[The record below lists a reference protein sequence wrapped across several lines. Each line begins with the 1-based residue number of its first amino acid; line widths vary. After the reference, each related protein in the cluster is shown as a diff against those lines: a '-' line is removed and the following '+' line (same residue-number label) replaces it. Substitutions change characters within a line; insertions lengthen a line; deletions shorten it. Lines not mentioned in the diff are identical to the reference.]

1 MESRAKDIVG
11 QGDRL
16 FAKRLSLLSLWQEIA
31 QNFYVERAHFT
42 VTHTPGE
49 EFADHLMSGFPL
61 MTRRDLGNALSS
73 MLRPNAKDWFSIRT
87 ARPEREDNASRRW
100 LEWASQVQKRAMY
113 DRRARFARATKE
125 ADHDFVAFGQCVIS
139 AEVNRREP
147 SLLYRCWHLR
157 DVVWSEDES
166 GEVSHIHRKWKP
178 TVRELTRTFAGKC
191 HENVIAALD
200 REPEREIEC
209 RHVIMPS
216 EDWSGA
222 RKVRQ
227 PYVSLYVD
235 VENGHVLE
243 ETGSWTAHYTI
254 PRWQTV
260 SGSQYAYS
268 PATVVALPD
277 ARLLQAIT
285 LTLLEAGEKA
295 VDPPLIAVQEAL
307 RSDVALY
314 AGGITMLDAEY
325 DERLGEALRPLTRDL
340 RGIPLGEAMQR
351 AAESQIRE
359 AFFLNKLSL
368 PPFTG
373 TPTATQVNQM
383 VTEYIRNAMP
393 LFEPIE
399 SEYSACLCEQTF
411 ELLRRENAFGSP
423 DDIPDALSGA
433 DIQFR
438 FESPL
443 HEAVERQKGQ
453 RALEAKQMLAL
464 FADTDP
470 AVVSMVDART
480 ALRESLEGMGVPAS
494 WMRSDEDMQEI
505 EESERQAAQ
514 AQQAIALAGQAGE
527 AAEKIGRGGTA
538 LGGALNT
545 ADGKAIAAALG
556 DAGIHANG

>member
-1 MESRAKDIVG
+1 MDTRAKEIVA

-31 QNFYVERAHFT
+31 QQFYVERAHFT
-42 VTHTPGE
+42 VSHSLGE
-49 EFADHLMSGFPL
+49 EFADHLMSGYPL

-73 MLRPNAKDWFSIRT
+73 MLRPNSKDWFSIRT
-87 ARPEREDNASRRW
+87 GRPEREDNAARRW

-113 DRRARFARATKE
+113 DRKARFARASKE
-125 ADHDFVAFGQCVIS
+125 GDHDFVAFGQCVIS
-139 AEVNRREP
+139 TEINRRQS

-157 DVVWSEDES
+157 DVAWSEDET
-166 GEVSHIHRKWKP
+166 GEVSHIQRKWKP
-178 TVRELTRTFAGKC
+178 TLRELVRIFPGKC
-191 HENVIAALD
+191 HENVTAAVERD
-200 REPEREIEC
+200 PEREIEC

-216 EDWSGA
+216 EDYQPAA
-222 RKVRQ
+222 RKIRQ
-227 PYVSLYVD
+227 PYVSLYVEC
-235 VENGHVLE
+235 ENGHVLE
-243 ETGSWTAHYTI
+243 ETGSWTQHYTI

-368 PPFTG
+368 PPFSG
-373 TPTATQVNQM
+373 TPTATQINQM

-399 SEYSACLCEQTF
+399 TEYSASLCEQTF

-423 DDIPDALSGA
+423 DDLPGSLSGA
-433 DIQFR
+433 DIQFK

-470 AVVSMVDART
+470 AVTSMIDVRT
-480 ALRESLEGMGVPAS
+480 ALRQSLESMGVPAA

-505 EESERQAAQ
+505 EAEQKQAAL
-514 AQQAIALAGQAGE
+514 AQQVIELAGQAGE
-527 AAEKIGRGGTA
+527 AAEKIGKGG
-538 LGGALNT
+538 
-545 ADGKAIAAALG
+545 AALG
-556 DAGIHANG
+556 ADMGALIDG

>member
-1 MESRAKDIVG
+1 MDTRARDVVA

-16 FAKRLSLLSLWQEIA
+16 FGKRLSLLSLWQEIA
-31 QNFYVERAHFT
+31 QQFYVERAHFT
-42 VTHTPGE
+42 VTHMPGE

-73 MLRPNAKDWFSIRT
+73 MLRPNSKDWFSIRT
-87 ARPEREDNASRRW
+87 ARPEREDNQARQW

-125 ADHDFVAFGQCVIS
+125 GDHDFVAFGQCVIS
-139 AEVNRREP
+139 TEINRREA

-157 DVVWSEDES
+157 DVAWAEDES
-166 GEVSHIHRKWKP
+166 GEVSHVHRKWKP
-178 TVRELTRTFAGKC
+178 TARELHRSFGGKC
-191 HENVIAALD
+191 HSNVVTAVE

-209 RHVIMPS
+209 RHVILPA
-216 EDWSGA
+216 EDWKDGK
-222 RKVRQ
+222 KVRQ
-227 PYVSLYVD
+227 PYVSLYID

-243 ETGSWTAHYTI
+243 ETGSWTPHYTI

-359 AFFLNKLSL
+359 AFFLNKISL
-368 PPFTG
+368 PPFSG

-383 VTEYIRNAMP
+383 VTEYIRQAMP

-399 SEYSACLCEQTF
+399 TEYSASLCEQTF
-411 ELLRRENAFGSP
+411 ELLRRENAFGAVHDMP
-423 DDIPDALSGA
+423 DSLSGV

-470 AVVSMVDART
+470 TVTAMIDARA
-480 ALRESLEGMGVPAS
+480 ALRQSLEGMGVPAA
-494 WMRSDEDMQEI
+494 WMRSDEDMAQI
-505 EESERQAAQ
+505 EAEQQQAAL

-527 AAEKIGRGGTA
+527 AAEKIGKGGAALGAEGKAAIGA
-538 LGGALNT
+538 LGGADL
-545 ADGKAIAAALG
+545 GAL
-556 DAGIHANG
+556 ING

>member
-1 MESRAKDIVG
+1 MDSRAKEIIAR
-11 QGDRL
+11 GDKL
-16 FAKRLSLLSLWQEIA
+16 FSKRLSLLSLWQEIA
-31 QNFYVERAHFT
+31 LQFYVERAHFT
-42 VTHTPGE
+42 VSHSLGE

-61 MTRRDLGNALSS
+61 MARRDLGNALSS
-73 MLRPNAKDWFSIRT
+73 MLRPNSKEWFGIQTS
-87 ARPEREDNASRRW
+87 RPEREDNQGKRW
-100 LEWASQVQKRAMY
+100 LEWATQVQRRAMM
-113 DRRARFARATKE
+113 DRKARFSRATKE
-125 ADHDFVAFGQCVIS
+125 GDHDFAAFGQCVIS
-139 AEVNRREP
+139 TEINRRETA
-147 SLLYRCWHLR
+147 LLYRNWHLR
-157 DVVWSEDES
+157 DVAWNEDET

-178 TVRELTRTFAGKC
+178 TIRELCRTFPGKVHQDC
-191 HENVIAALD
+191 TRLLEQD
-200 REPEREIEC
+200 PEKEIDC
-209 RHVIMPS
+209 RHVVMPA
-216 EDWSGA
+216 EDYSGEK
-222 RKVRQ
+222 KVRQ
-227 PYVSLYVD
+227 PYVSLYID
-235 VENGHVLE
+235 CEHGHVME
-243 ETGSWTAHYTI
+243 EVGSWTRIYTI

-351 AAESQIRE
+351 AGESQIRE

-383 VTEYIRNAMP
+383 VTEYVRNAMP

-399 SEYSACLCEQTF
+399 TEYNGQICEQTF
-411 ELLRRENAFGSP
+411 ELLRRENAFGAP
-423 DDIPDALSGA
+423 DDMPDSLTGA
-433 DIQFR
+433 DIQFK

-453 RALEAKQMLAL
+453 RALEAKQLLAL

-470 AVVSMVDART
+470 AVMAMVDART
-480 ALRESLEGMGVPAS
+480 ALRESLEGMGVPAA
-494 WMRSDEDMQEI
+494 WMRSDEDIAELEAEQQQAKMAQE
-505 EESERQAAQ
+505 
-514 AQQAIALAGQAGE
+514 AIALATGAGQA
-527 AAEKIGRGGTA
+527 AESIGKGGRA
-538 LGGALNT
+538 LVDMTDQTMGGA
-545 ADGKAIAAALG
+545 
-556 DAGIHANG
+556 

>member
-1 MESRAKDIVG
+1 MDTRAKEIVA

-16 FAKRLSLLSLWQEIA
+16 FSKRLSLLSLWQEIA
-31 QNFYVERAHFT
+31 QQFYVERAHFT
-42 VTHTPGE
+42 VSHSLGE
-49 EFADHLMSGFPL
+49 EFADHLMSGYPL

-73 MLRPNAKDWFSIRT
+73 MLRPNAKDWFSVRT
-87 ARPEREDNASRRW
+87 GRPEKEDNQARRW

-113 DRRARFARATKE
+113 DRKARFARATKE
-125 ADHDFVAFGQCVIS
+125 GDHDFVAFGQCVIS
-139 AEVNRREP
+139 TEINRRQS

-157 DVVWSEDES
+157 DVAWSEDET
-166 GEVSHIHRKWKP
+166 GEVSHVQRKWKP
-178 TVRELTRTFAGKC
+178 TLRELVRIFPGKC
-191 HENVIAALD
+191 HENVMAGVERD
-200 REPEREIEC
+200 PEREIEC

-216 EDWSGA
+216 EDYRGE
-222 RKVRQ
+222 RKIRQ

-235 VENGHVLE
+235 CENGHVLE
-243 ETGSWTAHYTI
+243 ETGCWTQHYTI

-399 SEYSACLCEQTF
+399 TEYSASLCEQTF

-423 DDIPDALSGA
+423 DDLPDSLSGA
-433 DIQFR
+433 DIQFK

-470 AVVSMVDART
+470 SAAAMIDARV
-480 ALRESLEGMGVPAS
+480 ALRESLEGMGVPAG
-494 WMRSDEDMQEI
+494 WMRSDEAIEEI
-505 EESERQAAQ
+505 EAEQQQAAM
-514 AQQAIALAGQAGE
+514 AQQAIALASQAGD
-527 AAEKIGRGGTA
+527 AAEKIGKGG
-538 LGGALNT
+538 
-545 ADGKAIAAALG
+545 AALG
-556 DAGIHANG
+556 NATGGAVDLKALING